1 MLFIDM
7 RLLTLLLLL
16 PVQLIA
22 QRQTVLEGK
31 AQGTYY
37 IVKYLSA
44 DTASLQ
50 RGIDSIFTSIDNSL
64 SLYKPG
70 SLINRF
76 NRDGKVKMDVH
87 MQAVIKK
94 AMAISEL
101 TGGAF
106 DITVK
111 PLVDVWG
118 FGVHPSK
125 VRTVPGDDT
134 LRQILTYVG
143 YQHLRIKGNELSRAM
158 KEVTI
163 DCNGIAQGYTSD
175 QIGHYLSSKGIQNY
189 LVDVGGELC
198 SKGKNAW
205 QQYWTVGVE
214 APAGSDIKIISLKD
228 QAITTSGN
236 YRRFFDEGGTRFAHT
251 IDPLSGQ
258 AVHNNIISVTVIA
271 PDAMTAD
278 GVDNALILMGVESAF
293 TFIRQ
298 HPELQLHAGF
308 IYKDAAG
315 VVQQRFS
322 PDFPK

>member
-1 MLFIDM
+1 M
-7 RLLTLLLLL
+7 
-16 PVQLIA
+16 A
-22 QRQTVLEGK
+22 QRQVVLEGK

-37 IVKYLSA
+37 IIKYLSK
-44 DTASLQ
+44 DTTSLQ
-50 RGIDSIFTSIDNSL
+50 AGIDAIFTSIDNSL

-87 MQAVIKK
+87 MQAVIRK

-101 TGGAF
+101 TGGSF

-111 PLVDVWG
+111 PLVDAWG
-118 FGVHPSK
+118 FGVRQPAQ
-125 VRTVPGDDT
+125 RAIPAADT
-134 LRQILTYVG
+134 IQQILDYVG
-143 YQHLRIKGNELSRAM
+143 YQYLVVKGNELSRTK

-175 QIGHYLSSKGIQNY
+175 QIGRYLQQKGITDY

-198 SKGKNAW
+198 SSGKNIH
-205 QQYWTVGVE
+205 QQYWTVGIEV
-214 APAGSDIKIISLKD
+214 PDSSDNKVISLVN
-228 QAITTSGN
+228 QAVTTSGN
-236 YRRFFDEGGTRFAHT
+236 YRRFFDQGGTRFAHT
-251 IDPLSGQ
+251 IDPVSGQ
-258 AVHNNIISVTVIA
+258 AVHNNIISVTVVA

-278 GVDNALILMGVESAF
+278 GIDNALILMGVESAF
-293 TFIRQ
+293 AFIRQ